1 MTEKV
6 RTVARE
12 RREFMP
18 VLDPDFDDDGW
29 QPLLADPQLHP
40 DYWGA
45 HDYAG
50 LLSAEHFP
58 YYGASQP
65 YREWCATRAEV
76 RARRRPWSTPQVVG
90 GLEWHA
96 PELSE
101 EPARFPQALAGPTQ
115 FAETLADGEEPGFA
129 REPEVKRNWRPK
141 DGRLMPMLRAD
152 EDYEYLRQR
161 YGKSF
166 WAARFPDNVCRLGER
181 EPRLY

>member
-1 MTEKV
+1 
-6 RTVARE
+6 
-12 RREFMP
+12 
-18 VLDPDFDDDGW
+18 LGGW
-29 QPLLADPQLHP
+29 
-40 DYWGA
+40 
-45 HDYAG
+45 
-50 LLSAEHFP
+50 S
-58 YYGASQP
+58 
-65 YREWCATRAEV
+65 
-76 RARRRPWSTPQVVG
+76 
-90 GLEWHA
+90 WHA